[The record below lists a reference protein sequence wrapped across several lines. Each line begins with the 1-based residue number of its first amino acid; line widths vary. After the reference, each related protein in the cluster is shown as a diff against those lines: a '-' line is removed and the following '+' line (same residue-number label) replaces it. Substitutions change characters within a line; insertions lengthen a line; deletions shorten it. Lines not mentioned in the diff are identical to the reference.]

1 MSCIYHPSAPEV
13 EHCHSC
19 RQPICSSC
27 TVSVNGQIYCRSC
40 ATSALGKSSQST
52 EASWVQLEPGQSKS
66 RGLALLLSIIPG
78 GGYMYLGL
86 MNRGL
91 QTLLIFVGTIFL
103 SEVLNL
109 DFLNGLVIPVLMLY
123 TIFDTQQIAGDLNRT
138 GRILDRG
145 FFEWKSIG
153 LKNPMTQNPGPDA
166 SRSAG
171 PFSSTVQ
178 PGTATGTSGF
188 NVGGSSAQNDSD
200 RIDPG
205 VSNQYPAGEASSSA
219 WTTGDEKA
227 SVSGEVELTI
237 SDPVASDIRQPVPPE
252 MPLTS
257 QTNPQTK
264 RYSAIVAYIL
274 IGAGALLL
282 LNNLFPSLLV
292 EKYIRMLGGP
302 IVLIGLGLLI
312 LYRTRSPR
320 KEVLDQDE

>member
-1 MSCIYHPSAPEV
+1 
-13 EHCHSC
+13 
-19 RQPICSSC
+19 
-27 TVSVNGQIYCRSC
+27 
-40 ATSALGKSSQST
+40 
-52 EASWVQLEPGQSKS
+52 
-66 RGLALLLSIIPG
+66 
-78 GGYMYLGL
+78 MYLGL

-103 SEVLNL
+103 SDVLDL
-109 DFLNGLVIPVLMLY
+109 DFITGLVIPVLMLY
-123 TIFDTQQIAGDLNRT
+123 TIFDTQQIVGDLNRT

-153 LKNPMTQNPGPDA
+153 LKNPITQNPSPDA

-171 PFSSTVQ
+171 TFSSTVQ

-188 NVGGSSAQNDSD
+188 NVGGSSVQNDSD

-205 VSNQYPAGEASSSA
+205 VSNQYPAGEVSSSA
-219 WTTGDEKA
+219 WTISDENA
-227 SVSGEVELTI
+227 SVSGEVELTK
-237 SDPVASDIRQPVPPE
+237 SDPVASDIQQPVPE
-252 MPLTS
+252 MPRIS
-257 QTNPQTK
+257 QTNPPTK

-274 IGAGALLL
+274 IGAGTLLL

-320 KEVLDQDE
+320 KEAIDQDE